1 MEPLDKPYNPLGKP
15 CNPLDNFDIDKL
27 ITDTVGK
34 TTQETIEKLTFLIN
48 EWTRQSICPVS
59 TIEEHEL
66 WLYKLSKLCEARK
79 IEMTSLRP
87 RPLFP
92 IGTRV
97 VVNDPFNS
105 KHGIVGTII
114 RYVDYK
120 DPRRIMVQISP
131 TQFLNQYDFNI
142 DIRLTKQFL

>member
-1 MEPLDKPYNPLGKP
+1 MDPLDKH

-27 ITDTVGK
+27 ITETVGK

-48 EWTRQSICPVS
+48 EWTRQSIWALCPVS
-59 TIEEHEL
+59 TIEDHEL
-66 WLYKLSKLCEARK
+66 WFYKLSKLCEARK
-79 IEMTSLRP
+79 IEMTSLLP

-131 TQFLNQYDFNI
+131 NQSLNQYDFDI